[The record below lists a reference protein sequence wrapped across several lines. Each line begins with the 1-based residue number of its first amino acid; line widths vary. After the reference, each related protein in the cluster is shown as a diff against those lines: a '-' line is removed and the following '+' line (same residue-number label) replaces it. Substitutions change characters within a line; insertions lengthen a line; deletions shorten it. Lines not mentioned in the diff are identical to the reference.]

1 MPEHLTKKS
10 MRTDGFAIAVENNF
24 EYLSEHRKQLIQYGA
39 IALVVLLFAFGVFF
53 YMGHQKTLRQDALG
67 TAIQIQETPVTPGA
81 TSPGPNAF
89 LTDAAKQDA
98 AKQAFTGVVSS
109 YSGSREGAIAEY
121 YLGCIAADA
130 GKLDEARKH
139 FQTVS
144 DSSDKDYAS
153 LASYSLADVDYIENR
168 NAEGEKLLRHLMDNP
183 TMLLSKDQ
191 STIALARHLG
201 KTNPAEAKKLL
212 EPIARGAR
220 ASSQAAVSALGEIK

>member
-10 MRTDGFAIAVENNF
+10 MRTDGFAIAMEHNVEF
-24 EYLSEHRKQLIQYGA
+24 LSDHRKQLLQYGA
-39 IALVVLLFAFGVFF
+39 VVLLVLLLGFGIFF
-53 YMGHQKTLRQDALG
+53 YMGHEKGLRQEALG
-67 TAIQIQETPVTPGA
+67 NAIQIQETPVTPNA
-81 TSPGPNAF
+81 ASPGPNAF

-98 AKQAFTGVVSS
+98 ARQAFTSVVTG
-109 YSGSREGAIAEY
+109 YSGSREAAIAEY

-153 LASYSLADVDYIENR
+153 LASYSLAEVDYLENR
-168 NAEGEKLLRHLMDNP
+168 NADGEKLLRHLVDNP
-183 TMLLSKDQ
+183 TILVSKDQ
-191 STIALARHLG
+191 SSIALARHLG

-212 EPIARGAR
+212 EPIARGTT
-220 ASSQAAVSALGEIK
+220 ASSQAAISALGEIK